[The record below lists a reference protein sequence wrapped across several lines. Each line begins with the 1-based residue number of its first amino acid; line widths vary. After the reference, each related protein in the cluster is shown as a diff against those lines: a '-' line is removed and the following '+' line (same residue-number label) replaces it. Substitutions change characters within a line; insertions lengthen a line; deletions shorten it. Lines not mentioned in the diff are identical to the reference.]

1 MGARD
6 VRLASSSRQLLAPFE
21 RGTRWD
27 RCCERVEGVHRRW
40 EARQEEGQAW

>member
-6 VRLASSSRQLLAPFE
+6 VRLASSSGQLLAPFE

-27 RCCERVEGVHRRW
+27 RCYERVLVVHRQW
-40 EARQEEGQAW
+40 EAWQE